1 MVLQEN
7 MLFAGRYRLLRL
19 LGCGGFSEVWLAT
32 DEKTSLK
39 VAVKVYA
46 PGSGLDEDGIRI
58 FSEELAIVYNLNHTN
73 LLKPQYFDESG
84 GCPYLVLPYCE
95 RGSAQKL
102 AGKITE
108 EEAWQFLHDVAAG
121 LEYLHAQEPPVIHQD
136 IKPDN
141 VLRNTSGTFMITDFG
156 ISTRARS
163 TLRRSVSRTNPSGGT
178 MEYMGPERFGE
189 KPAPIKASDI
199 WSLGATLF
207 ELLTGEVPFV
217 QMGGALQ
224 MNGALVPLIEGPYS
238 DRLKQ
243 LVKACLSKAPWDRPT
258 AHTLRE
264 YVEAY
269 WRGENPG
276 LEKPAK
282 KHLPASGQKPSG
294 KSKWILIVLF
304 LCILAGGICW
314 YVLSGNEHVRL
325 EEQKISTTDSL
336 NLHQKEIEG
345 RIEGIGKS
353 VTENEKED
361 NKRQQEGGKRS
372 GDQTGTREQK
382 AEKESGVLLT
392 EDEQETNTRRRKD
405 TLRKIVDKEESKP
418 RPIGNG
424 LIARWSSSVTSDQ
437 KRVLSQLI
445 ENMVKVKGGSFQM
458 GGTSEQGSN
467 IYSDEKPVHTVTL
480 SDYYICKYEVSQQ
493 EWEVV
498 MGNNPSHFQG
508 KDLPVEQ
515 VSWED
520 CQVFIQRLNTL
531 TGLDFKLPTEA
542 QWEYAARGGSKSQG
556 TKYSGSNTLSEVGW
570 FGENSGRKTH
580 PIGQKQANEL
590 GLYDMSGNVWECC
603 SDWYGGYSSSSE
615 ADPIGPGSGSYRV
628 NRGGSW
634 YGEAWLCRVSRRS
647 AFDPGYRDSNLGLRL
662 VL

>member
-1 MVLQEN
+1 MILQEN
-7 MLFAGRYRLLRL
+7 ILFDGRYRLLRL

-32 DEKTSLK
+32 DEKTSLE

-46 PGSGLDEDGIRI
+46 PGSGLDKDGIRI

-163 TLRRSVSRTNPSGGT
+163 TLRRSVSHTDHSGGT

-217 QMGGALQ
+217 QMGGILQ
-224 MNGALVPLIEGPYS
+224 MNGAQVPLIEGPYS
-238 DRLKQ
+238 VRLKQ

-269 WRGENPG
+269 WRGENPD
-276 LEKPAK
+276 LKQPAK
-282 KHLPASGQKPSG
+282 KHLPASGPQFSG

-304 LCILAGGICW
+304 LCIVAGGICF
-314 YVLSGNEHVRL
+314 YVLSGKEHLRL
-325 EEQKISTTDSL
+325 GEQKISTTDTLPSL
-336 NLHQKEIEG
+336 QGGIKGSIESRGENPEIVKRKEAN
-345 RIEGIGKS
+345 RIESK
-353 VTENEKED
+353 
-361 NKRQQEGGKRS
+361 
-372 GDQTGTREQK
+372 
-382 AEKESGVLLT
+382 
-392 EDEQETNTRRRKD
+392 DEQETNIRRRKD
-405 TLRKIVDKEESKP
+405 TLRKVVHKEE
-418 RPIGNG
+418 IEQQLFGNG
-424 LIARWSSSVTSDQ
+424 LKACWSSSVTTDQ
-437 KRVLSQLI
+437 KQILSRLI
-445 ENMVKVKGGSFQM
+445 GNMVKVEGGRFQM
-458 GGTSEQGSN
+458 GGTSEQGSEVG
-467 IYSDEKPVHTVTL
+467 DWEKPVHRVTL

-493 EWEVV
+493 EWEAV
-498 MGNNPSHFQG
+498 MGKNPSSFQG
-508 KDLPVEQ
+508 HDLPVEQ

-520 CQVFIQRLNTL
+520 CQVFIRRLNAL
-531 TGLDFKLPTEA
+531 TGLNFKLPTEA
-542 QWEYAARGGSKSQG
+542 QWEYAARGGSKSRG
-556 TKYSGSNTLSEVGW
+556 YRYSGSNTLSEVGW
-570 FGENSGRKTH
+570 YYENSGRKTH
-580 PIGQKQANEL
+580 PVGQKQANEL
-590 GLYDMSGNVWECC
+590 GLYDMSGNVSEWC
-603 SDWYGGYSSSSE
+603 SDWRGDYSDITQK
-615 ADPIGPGSGSYRV
+615 DPLGPSSGSYRV
-628 NRGGSW
+628 CRGNC
-634 YGEAWLCRVSRRS
+634 WLSAAEDCRVSFRAAGELNGCS
-647 AFDPGYRDSNLGLRL
+647 FFLGLRL
-662 VL
+662 VLF